1 MPTTAQISNT
11 FNTVHFVLLRVVEDF
26 SETLIFCLYVNKT
39 SVPLPFRGF
48 FFAGGFWESSRLGR
62 TQKLMRVQKTE
73 KLVHAQLQTPKQAC
87 VPAAW
92 NI

>member
-1 MPTTAQISNT
+1 MFDNH
-11 FNTVHFVLLRVVEDF
+11 HFLVLLQIVEDF
-26 SETLIFCLYVNKT
+26 SETYFLPVCEQGQL
-39 SVPLPFRGF
+39 PLTFQWK
-48 FFAGGFWESSRLGR
+48 AAAALLEEFWESSRLGR
-62 TQKLMRVQKTE
+62 VHKVGRLQETE

>member
-1 MPTTAQISNT
+1 VCEQGQLPLALQWKAASA
-11 FNTVHFVLLRVVEDF
+11 LLEVWLE
-26 SETLIFCLYVNKT
+26 
-39 SVPLPFRGF
+39 
-48 FFAGGFWESSRLGR
+48 GFWESSRLGR
-62 TQKLMRVQKTE
+62 VYKTE